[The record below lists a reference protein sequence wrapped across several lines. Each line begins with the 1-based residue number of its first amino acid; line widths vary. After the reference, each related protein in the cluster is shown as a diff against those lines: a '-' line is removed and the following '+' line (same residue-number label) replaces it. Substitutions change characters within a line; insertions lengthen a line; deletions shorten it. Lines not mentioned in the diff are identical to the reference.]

1 MKCEI
6 CKSSIIN
13 ETKYQ
18 DWLSLMN
25 FLEFLFYEEY
35 IEKNTYEIMVDRLM
49 TLKVFAFE
57 NEEEIKKKG
66 SD

>member
-1 MKCEI
+1 MRCEI
-6 CKSSIIN
+6 CKKSIVN

-25 FLEFLFYEEY
+25 FLEFLFHEGY
-35 IEKNTYEIMVDRLM
+35 IEEGTYEIMVDRLM